1 MSEKDPLDDL
11 PWPKPVEP
19 GAAISESIK
28 RECTHAL
35 GRGQCARA
43 HRRAALSL
51 LLPTLAIGLF
61 TFLAILR
68 GDTNDMIR
76 AALFGVGGWVLV
88 IALVLLAGL
97 AFPPGRRPSRTVRLI
112 AALVIPV
119 LFVFYVTATASAHSA
134 FGVFAQGATGA
145 HAVRCGVTCLML
157 GVIVSGGVLF
167 LWRGTDPL
175 TPGLSGALAGLVGG
189 LGAAL
194 ALGVACPSH
203 EAWHVGI
210 SHGLVVAAMAGVG
223 ALVGRRLL
231 SP

>member
-1 MSEKDPLDDL
+1 MSDKDPLDDL
-11 PWPKPVEP
+11 PWPKPADP
-19 GAAISESIK
+19 STGISESIR

-35 GRGQCARA
+35 GHGQCARA

-51 LLPTLAIGLF
+51 LFPALAIGLF

-68 GDTNDMIR
+68 GDPDETLR
-76 AALFGVGGWVLV
+76 SALYGVAGWVLV
-88 IALVLLAGL
+88 LVVVLTTGL
-97 AFPPGRRPSRTVRLI
+97 AFPPGRRPSRTLRI
-112 AALVIPV
+112 AAAVAIPA
-119 LFVFYVTATASAHSA
+119 VFMLYITATASAHSP
-134 FGVFAQGATGA
+134 FSVFSQGAPA
-145 HAVRCGVTCLML
+145 HHALRCGITCLML
-157 GVIVSGGVLF
+157 GALVSGGVLF

-175 TPGLSGALAGLVGG
+175 TPTLSGALAGLTGG
-189 LGAAL
+189 LGSAL

-210 SHGLVVAAMAGVG
+210 SHGLVVVAMVGIG

>member
-1 MSEKDPLDDL
+1 MSEKDPLDEL
-11 PWPKPVEP
+11 PWPKPAEP
-19 GAAISESIK
+19 STDISESIR

-35 GRGQCARA
+35 GHGQCPRA

-51 LLPTLAIGLF
+51 LFPTVAIGLF

-68 GDTNDMIR
+68 GDPDETLR
-76 AALFGVGGWVLV
+76 SALYGVAGWVLV
-88 IALVLLAGL
+88 LVAVLATGL
-97 AFPPGRRPSRTVRLI
+97 AFPPGRRPSRTLRI
-112 AALVIPV
+112 AAAIAIPIAFM
-119 LFVFYVTATASAHSA
+119 LYIIATAATHSPFA
-134 FGVFAQGATGA
+134 VFSQGAPA
-145 HAVRCGVTCLML
+145 HHALRCGITCLML
-157 GVIVSGGVLF
+157 GALVSGGVLF

-175 TPGLSGALAGLVGG
+175 TPTLSGAIAGLTGG
-189 LGAAL
+189 LGSAL

-210 SHGLVVAAMAGVG
+210 SHGLVVVAMVGIG